1 MDLTVIE
8 NLSIDRVIKRGT
20 AEIIEKDVDAIL
32 LKDTVSK
39 GVMLACDDAEKGME
53 ILTRNIKETHPLLMI
68 SNPEIGR
75 RAVDKFGYKESME
88 CYQLAY
94 LSKELPKIYSKEP
107 IIVYSKELLQ
117 INSIELTKP
126 YQKAASETVD
136 LNGATGNQNM
146 QPYGILEYRV
156 ATMENFPLI
165 SREYG
170 LVSEDELKE
179 LIERGNIIMG
189 YKNGKAVGFVGEHLE
204 GSIGLLQVFEEYRRK
219 GYGMALEAEMIRR
232 TIKKGYVPFGQ
243 VVVDNTASLELQK
256 KLGLTRSEGTIF
268 WMW

>member
-8 NLSIDRVIKRGT
+8 NLSIDRIIKRGT

-39 GVMLACDDAEKGME
+39 GLMLACDDAEKGME

-94 LSKELPKIYSKEP
+94 LSKEPPKADD
-107 IIVYSKELLQ
+107 V
-117 INSIELTKP
+117 
-126 YQKAASETVD
+126 
-136 LNGATGNQNM
+136 
-146 QPYGILEYRV
+146 LEYKT
-156 ATMENFPLI
+156 ATMEDFPLI

-170 LVSEDELKE
+170 LVSKEELKE
-179 LIERGNIIMG
+179 LIERGNIVMG
-189 YKNGKAVGFVGEHLE
+189 YENSSPVGFIGEHME
-204 GSIGLLQVFEEYRRK
+204 GSVGLLQVLQEHRRK
-219 GYGMALEAEMIRR
+219 GYGTALEIEMIRR
-232 TIKKGYVPFGQ
+232 TLEKGYIPFGQ
-243 VVVDNTASLELQK
+243 VVVGNTASLELQK
-256 KLGLTRSEGTIF
+256 KLGLTKSEGTIF